1 MHIRA
6 ILAGL
11 AACFLLCASAQAE
24 ITDADILSY
33 NVAVQSGDS
42 EQLRSAAKQL
52 ASSAMLTPNHP
63 HAGRFAYEAGW
74 ALSRV
79 GDFAE
84 AARVAE
90 FADSRAGAGAD
101 TGLLKAYTAWKI
113 KSSPATLSALDAAL
127 SAFETAGPNGLSVTA
142 FRDRYVGEVQD
153 RDFNSAALLA
163 QRATKHF
170 AIGGD
175 PFAEFVMEARLV
187 DLTSRFNAYPKV
199 EQFEEI
205 VHLRGELAKVRGEAG
220 DDAPDWVN
228 DYYWNAN
235 AWQLA
240 IGAYFTSV
248 KKKHL
253 SPKETEAIL
262 ASYEEGLYTDLPPV
276 DNSSAEEKLRLCEGS
291 LIQKPA
297 MRYPSGSG
305 RKGKFGAVI
314 VKFQFED
321 GNVRDP
327 EVLAAVP
334 FEGFREDVIK
344 TMSKWTY
351 KPSED
356 PAVAGCGLDYD
367 NVVQEYVFALR

>member
-1 MHIRA
+1 MNLKA
-6 ILAGL
+6 LLAGL
-11 AACFLLCASAQAE
+11 GISLILSAPAQAE

-33 NVAVQSGDS
+33 NAAVQSGDAN
-42 EQLRSAAKQL
+42 QLRSAARQL
-52 ASSAMLTPNHP
+52 GSSAMLTPDHP
-63 HAGRFAYEAGW
+63 QSGRFAYEAGW
-74 ALSRV
+74 ALCRV

-84 AARVAE
+84 AARIAE
-90 FADSRAGAGAD
+90 FANSHAGAGTD
-101 TGLLKAYTAWKI
+101 TGLLKAYAGWKI
-113 KSSPATLSALDAAL
+113 KPSRETLTALDAAL
-127 SAFETAGPNGLSVTA
+127 SAFETTTPNGLSITA

-153 RDFNSAALLA
+153 RDFKSAALLA

-187 DLTSRFNAYPKV
+187 DLTSRFNASPKV

-205 VHLRGELAKVRGEAG
+205 VHLRGELGKVKGHAG
-220 DDAPDWVN
+220 DDAADWMN

-253 SPKETEAIL
+253 SPEQTEAIL
-262 ASYEEGLYTDLPPV
+262 ASYEDGLYTEQPPAE
-276 DNSSAEEKLRLCEGS
+276 DSSAEEKLRFCEGS

-297 MRYPSGSG
+297 MRYPAASG
-305 RKGKFGAVI
+305 RKGMFGAVI
-314 VKFQFED
+314 VKFRFED

-334 FEGFREDVIK
+334 FEGFRDEVIR
-344 TMSKWTY
+344 TMSKWKY
-351 KPSED
+351 EPSED